1 MTQESTKKCL
11 DVFLYNHY
19 IGKLCSDNATLS
31 FSYDENYLEKK
42 DAVKLSSSLP
52 LQKESFDHQITSAF
66 FSGLLPDEYVR
77 KRLARYLRISEKN
90 TFSLLQEIGGEC
102 AGAVSIH
109 KEGSAPDKNEKP
121 KYRVLDDQE
130 ANDILSAL
138 DKRPM
143 LAGEED
149 IRISGAGAQDKL
161 VISFVDGKIAIPKRN
176 TPSTH
181 IIKPAIKDLEAPVQ
195 NEFFCMKLA
204 KAIGLPVPIV
214 SIHWLENHPYY
225 LVERYDRLIGK
236 DGIVTR
242 LHQEDFCQAMHIPP
256 EMKYE
261 SEGGPTLEKCFAL
274 LDGRIKSGAMAGKNK
289 ITLLQG
295 VIFNFLIG
303 NGDAHG
309 KNFSLLYD
317 GESESLAP
325 FYDLMCT
332 VVYSDAYKAKM
343 AMKISGKYKF
353 QEVVA
358 RHFEELGELVGLKT
372 DFVRK
377 QMHTIS
383 NDVAKAANGLLVE
396 LNKNP
401 KTASNIY
408 EKIVE
413 VIAKHHNRMADQI
426 RKS

>member
-1 MTQESTKKCL
+1 MIQESNKKHL

-19 IGKLCSDNATLS
+19 VGKLCSDNGTLS
-31 FSYDENYLEKK
+31 FAYDTAYLKK
-42 DAVKLSSSLP
+42 RDAVKLSSSLP
-52 LQKESFDHQITSAF
+52 LKEEVFDHQITSDF

-90 TFSLLQEIGGEC
+90 TFALLKEIGGEC
-102 AGAVSIH
+102 AGAVSMHI
-109 KEGSAPDKNEKP
+109 EGNAPDTNARP
-121 KYRVLDDQE
+121 KYRVLDDKE
-130 ANDILSAL
+130 AHDILSTL

-161 VISFVDGKIAIPKRN
+161 IISFVDGKIAIPKHS

-181 IIKPAIKDLEAPVQ
+181 IIKPAIKELEEPVQ

-204 KAIGLPVPIV
+204 KTMGLPVPDV
-214 SIHWLENHPYY
+214 SIHRLENYPFY
-225 LVERYDRLIGK
+225 LVERYDRRKDK
-236 DGIVTR
+236 DGVVTR

-261 SEGGPTLEKCFAL
+261 SKGGPTLEKCFAL
-274 LDGRIKSGAMAGKNK
+274 LDGRIKSGVMAGKNK

-317 GESESLAP
+317 GESESLSP
-325 FYDLMCT
+325 FYDLICT
-332 VVYSDAYKAKM
+332 VVYDDAYKAKM
-343 AMKISGKYKF
+343 AMKIGSKYKF
-353 QEVVA
+353 QEVAV
-358 RHFEELGELVGLKT
+358 RHFEELGESVGFKP

-377 QMHTIS
+377 QIHTIS
-383 NDVAKAANGLLVE
+383 NDIAKAAAALHIA
-396 LNKNP
+396 LNKDP
-401 KTASNIY
+401 RTASGIY
-408 EKIVE
+408 EKIVN
-413 VIAKHHNRMADQI
+413 VIVKHHNRMLDPTREA
-426 RKS
+426 

>member
-1 MTQESTKKCL
+1 MAKESNKKYL
-11 DVFLYNHY
+11 DVFLHNNYV
-19 IGKLCSDNATLS
+19 GKLCSEGGLVS
-31 FSYDENYLEKK
+31 FAYDEGYLAKN

-52 LQKESFDHQITSAF
+52 LRPEPFENLVTEAY

-77 KRLARYLRISEKN
+77 IRLARYLGISEKN
-90 TFSLLQEIGGEC
+90 SFALLKEIGGEC
-102 AGAVSIH
+102 AGAVSVHI
-109 KEGSAPDKNEKP
+109 EGSAPDKNEQP
-121 KYRVLDDQE
+121 KYRVLEDKE

-161 VISFVDGKIAIPKRN
+161 VISFVGEKVAIPKRN

-181 IIKPAIKDLEAPVQ
+181 IIKPAIKDLEEPVQ

-204 KAIGLPVPIV
+204 KTIGLPVPEA
-214 SIHWLENHPYY
+214 SIHWLEGRPYY
-225 LVERYDRLIGK
+225 LVERYDRRIDDNGV
-236 DGIVTR
+236 VTR
-242 LHQEDFCQAMHIPP
+242 LHQEDFCQAMQIPP
-256 EMKYE
+256 NEKYE
-261 SEGGPTLEKCFAL
+261 NEGGPTLERCFAL
-274 LDGRIKSGAMAGKNK
+274 LDQRIKSGAMAGKNK

-309 KNFSLLYD
+309 KNFSLLYN
-317 GESESLAP
+317 GEAESLAP

-332 VVYSDAYKAKM
+332 AIYSDAYKAKM

-353 QEVVA
+353 KDVSL
-358 RHFEELGELVGLKT
+358 RHFENLGEAAGFKV

-377 QMHTIS
+377 QLSVIS
-383 NDVAKAANGLLVE
+383 NDLAKASTSLLTE
-396 LNKNP
+396 LNKDL
-401 KTASNIY
+401 KTRSNIY
-408 EKIVE
+408 EKIVA
-413 VIAKHHNRMADQI
+413 VIAKHSSMISMHVD
-426 RKS
+426 S

>member
-1 MTQESTKKCL
+1 MTKEPDKKYL

-19 IGKLCSDNATLS
+19 VGKLCSDNATLS
-31 FSYDENYLEKK
+31 FAYDAHYLENKN
-42 DAVKLSSSLP
+42 AAKLSSSLP

-66 FSGLLPDEYVR
+66 FSGLLPDESVR

-90 TFSLLQEIGGEC
+90 TFALLKEIGGEC

-109 KEGSAPDKNEKP
+109 PEGSTPDTNGKP
-121 KYRVLDDQE
+121 KYRVLDDKE

-161 VISFVDGKIAIPKRN
+161 VISFVDEKIAIPKRN

-181 IIKPAIKDLEAPVQ
+181 IIKPAIKDLEEPVQ

-204 KAIGLPVPIV
+204 KAIGLPVPEV
-214 SIHWLENHPYY
+214 NIHWLEDSPYY
-225 LVERYDRLIGK
+225 LVERYDRRKDK
-236 DGIVTR
+236 DGMVTR
-242 LHQEDFCQAMHIPP
+242 LHQEDLCQAMHIPP

-261 SEGGPTLEKCFAL
+261 NEGGPTLERCFAL
-274 LDGRIKSGAMAGKNK
+274 LDSRIQSGAMAGKNK

-332 VVYSDAYKAKM
+332 VVYSGAYKAKM
-343 AMKISGKYKF
+343 AMKIRGKYKF
-353 QEVVA
+353 QEVAV
-358 RHFEELGELVGLKT
+358 RHFEGFGESVGFKT

-377 QMHTIS
+377 QINTIS
-383 NDVAKAANGLLVE
+383 NDVARAATDLLVE

-401 KTASNIY
+401 ETESKIY
-408 EKIVE
+408 EKIVG
-413 VIAKHHNRMADQI
+413 VIAKHCNRI
-426 RKS
+426 YLLS